1 MVTSKAVIEDAK
13 ALAPLCAAGAA
24 RVQLENRWSRRL
36 GNATLI
42 KLLFLLA
49 DLIAVALSHGLAGWI
64 AVRYFGLSPA
74 VLDPANYAL
83 FYLPFFA
90 AIQYLCGGY
99 KSPGLKRPE
108 RELEMDFKVVSFF
121 FLALVCANFVFF
133 KPIGFSRYVLV
144 SWYVLGLSL
153 VVLLRFSLR
162 GFYAGLWR
170 RGIAREITVLAGP
183 LRLLEALQQK
193 LLVQRHFRHEVVGAL
208 ASPQPALV
216 FPETQLPVLGRLEDW
231 ETVAERYGVRRII
244 LHVSAVEHGRSG
256 AFLAMARRCREK
268 GIGIEV
274 YSDMLASPEFH
285 YERNEFFGSYSFS
298 SAGGWSRAAQFALK
312 RALDFLLGLVGSLV
326 TLVLLPVI
334 ALLQRRE
341 DRGPVFYASEFVG
354 TDGRPYYYRK
364 FRTMVSD
371 ADAVLRNDPQLKE
384 EFDRK
389 CKLENDPR
397 VLRVG
402 RFLRKY
408 SIDEF
413 PQFFSLL
420 SGKLTFVGPRTVRQQ
435 ESQRYGEL
443 LPRLLSVKP
452 GMTGYWQVMGRQ
464 TTSYEERI
472 QMDMFYIE
480 HWSIWLDLVIMGKTV
495 WKVISADGAY

>member
-1 MVTSKAVIEDAK
+1 
-13 ALAPLCAAGAA
+13 
-24 RVQLENRWSRRL
+24 
-36 GNATLI
+36 
-42 KLLFLLA
+42 
-49 DLIAVALSHGLAGWI
+49 
-64 AVRYFGLSPA
+64 
-74 VLDPANYAL
+74 
-83 FYLPFFA
+83 
-90 AIQYLCGGY
+90 
-99 KSPGLKRPE
+99 
-108 RELEMDFKVVSFF
+108 
-121 FLALVCANFVFF
+121 
-133 KPIGFSRYVLV
+133 
-144 SWYVLGLSL
+144 
-153 VVLLRFSLR
+153 
-162 GFYAGLWR
+162 
-170 RGIAREITVLAGP
+170 
-183 LRLLEALQQK
+183 
-193 LLVQRHFRHEVVGAL
+193 
-208 ASPQPALV
+208 
-216 FPETQLPVLGRLEDW
+216 
-231 ETVAERYGVRRII
+231 
-244 LHVSAVEHGRSG
+244 
-256 AFLAMARRCREK
+256 
-268 GIGIEV
+268 
-274 YSDMLASPEFH
+274 
-285 YERNEFFGSYSFS
+285 
-298 SAGGWSRAAQFALK
+298 
-312 RALDFLLGLVGSLV
+312 
-326 TLVLLPVI
+326 
-334 ALLQRRE
+334 
-341 DRGPVFYASEFVG
+341 VG

-371 ADAVLRNDPQLKE
+371 ADAVLHNDPQLKE

-389 CKLENDPR
+389 CKLEHDPR